1 MQPDPIGVGSAEQTR
16 YVATVRMSTRH
27 CIEYTYDTGE
37 LINICTLKV
46 GLILFRLRFCSE
58 SPLLHVH
65 WAIACTMYNTIW
77 LYDHD
82 TNLPIENYHDLLKH
96 MYFKVRM
103 KICIALSF

>member
-16 YVATVRMSTRH
+16 YVATVQMSTRH

-65 WAIACTMYNTIW
+65 WAIACTMY
-77 LYDHD
+77 
-82 TNLPIENYHDLLKH
+82 
-96 MYFKVRM
+96 
-103 KICIALSF
+103 